1 MESGGSEEI
10 DHDDSEILH
19 NVLELSNKRVKET
32 MVPRTDI
39 VAVERDSSLADLKKA
54 FIESG
59 YSKIPVYRDSIDDII
74 GVVFAYDLFCST
86 HSLSVFL
93 RHVKITTLLTQLY
106 VIVLDC

>member
-1 MESGGSEEI
+1 MIFRELMESGGSEEI

-59 YSKIPVYRDSIDDII
+59 YSKIPVYRDSIEI
-74 GVVFAYDLFCST
+74 GRASCRKECKHRGGKWSEYRIRKKCV
-86 HSLSVFL
+86 
-93 RHVKITTLLTQLY
+93 
-106 VIVLDC
+106 